1 MLLEYLKTNKRKKKK
16 TKSKA
21 FKSAHTEL
29 GHL

>member
-1 MLLEYLKTNKRKKKK
+1 MLLEYLKTNKRKKK